1 MNDKRKGRSGQSDAV
16 AAVPAIG
23 FFALFMFFVLFGLL
37 VCHDIF
43 GCGRTTTFLLYG
55 FSLFN
60 LAASMRFA
68 AMAAGRRPGWALP
81 LAAVAIVHVV
91 ILALLR

>member
-1 MNDKRKGRSGQSDAV
+1 MV
-16 AAVPAIG
+16 
-23 FFALFMFFVLFGLL
+23 FALFGLL
-37 VCHDIF
+37 FCHNVF
-43 GCGRTTTFLLYG
+43 GCDRPTAYVFYG
-55 FSLFN
+55 ISLFS

-81 LAAVAIVHVV
+81 LAAAAIVHVV